1 MKPIRSLLVFLLL
14 CCTSACDLA
23 PHAID
28 HVQESKP
35 TRQNVVYVNS
45 HGWHTGFVIGA
56 EKLNAA
62 LPFLKDRFTART
74 MYYEIGWGDKGFY
87 QSHEITTE
95 LTLRAMFWSSG
106 SVVHVVA
113 VPDSPYEYFAES
125 KVAAITLSDSE
136 YNDLIGFL
144 NVSFKRDSNDKVIL
158 MQTGL
163 YGDSQF
169 YEGNG
174 SYSLVNTCNKW
185 TARGLK
191 SAGRD
196 ISTPFKLTASS
207 IMDYLGSQT
216 PQEQ

>member
-1 MKPIRSLLVFLLL
+1 MKPFRSLLLCLLL

-28 HVQESKP
+28 HVQETAP
-35 TRQNVVYVNS
+35 VRQNVVYVNS
-45 HGWHTGFVIGA
+45 HGWHTGFVIDA
-56 EKLNAA
+56 KRLNAA
-62 LPFLKDRFTART
+62 LPFLTERFTART
-74 MYYEIGWGDKGFY
+74 VYYEIGWGDKGFY

-95 LTLRAMFWSSG
+95 LTLRAMFWSIG
-106 SVVHVVA
+106 SVVHLVS
-113 VPDSPYEYFAES
+113 VPDSPYEYFS
-125 KVAAITLSDSE
+125 GSNIVALQLSDSE
-136 YNDLIGFL
+136 FNDLIRFIEG
-144 NVSFKRDSNDKVIL
+144 SFARTIEGKPIRL
-158 MQTGL
+158 QTGL

-191 SAGRD
+191 SAGKD
-196 ISTPFKLTASS
+196 IATPFKLTASS
-207 IMDYLGSQT
+207 IMDYLESQT